1 MAALLLIPIL
11 VCGVIWISN
20 HPEAK
25 LHISTYQGWLIY
37 LQAAKYGVIILGS
50 VFFVLEILFPLITVD
65 LLNWATRIDLSLSP
79 YSITTI
85 ISDTIFS
92 NLNSIVIIQDPKL
105 LKSTEYFA
113 TLSAISIAITI
124 AISDFK
130 KTRQNNNIRQKIM
143 RIYHDNSQI
152 EYLLACLGDDFLSSK
167 GQNIEDRRLA
177 FITLDT
183 RKFYI
188 GIPAIISPPNESS
201 ITGSEISIFPVYS
214 GHRNEKTLRMEILN
228 RYDLHLDIIDNEAD
242 HCDIIAIP
250 KDRIVS
256 LSSFTM
262 SIHRKI
268 DNNMLNG
275 SLDPTDEYLNRIDEI
290 KRDIKKD

>member
-65 LLNWATRIDLSLSP
+65 FLNWATRIDLSLSP

-92 NLNSIVIIQDPKL
+92 NLNSIVITQDPKL

-130 KTRQNNNIRQKIM
+130 KTRQNNNLRQKIM

-152 EYLLACLGDDFLSSK
+152 EYLLACLGDDFLSST

-268 DNNMLNG
+268 DNNMLSS
-275 SLDPTDEYLNRIDEI
+275 SLDPSDEYLSRIDEI
-290 KRDIKKD
+290 KRDIKKI